1 MLSEHR
7 HLVVYDINLSNKHRD
22 SITLLTPDFCKLDA
36 FYIWASV
43 CFRLPKHY
51 KLFNRQ
57 CSCLL
62 LDVEER
68 KSSIW
73 PRQVCQVPALLQG
86 ISTFERRWCFWTITL
101 TTYWFRASSGNP
113 AWYAMT
119 WVLAILVAGLRVQL
133 RKQKQVNNFCRIL
146 GIDSLPKLDHCGG
159 SIEAELKEIAKRTG
173 SNPGSTR
180 WITIHPHT
188 LARLVTQSCYSCSP
202 K

>member
-22 SITLLTPDFCKLDA
+22 SITLLTPDSCKLDA

-43 CFRLPKHY
+43 CFRLPKHD

-86 ISTFERRWCFWTITL
+86 ISTFESPYCLSTITL

-119 WVLAILVAGLRVQL
+119 WVLAILIADLRVQL
-133 RKQKQVNNFCRIL
+133 RKHFCRIL
-146 GIDSLPKLDHCGG
+146 GIHSLPKLRHCGG
-159 SIEAELKEIAKRTG
+159 SIEAELKEIAKRKG

-188 LARLVTQSCYSCSP
+188 LAQLVTQSCYSCSP